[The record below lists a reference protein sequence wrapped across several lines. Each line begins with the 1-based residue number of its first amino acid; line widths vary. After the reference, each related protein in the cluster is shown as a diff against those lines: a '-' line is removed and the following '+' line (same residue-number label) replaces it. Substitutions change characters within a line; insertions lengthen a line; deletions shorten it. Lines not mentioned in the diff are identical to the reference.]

1 VEQYFSAILS
11 LEPSQN
17 YAAMLGLLVQFC
29 TNHKEMDAVSQHKVS
44 VQHGAGGLAALG
56 LGGVGTR
63 FVLWPLPVACVNPG
77 VDTGVTV
84 VDSSPAWAVA
94 MHQTLQRT
102 GTLITLSQRLLPS

>member
-1 VEQYFSAILS
+1 
-11 LEPSQN
+11 
-17 YAAMLGLLVQFC
+17 
-29 TNHKEMDAVSQHKVS
+29 MDAVSQHKVS